1 MVKIWPGVPLSLF
14 FWVTLKISPPEKKST
29 MRIINPTPPFKHF
42 SKIHSGYDPK
52 IIMDPN
58 HNHYGQSWVQS
69 NETIWVE
76 IFRQTDNVITIP
88 GGTSSIRVK
97 IISCLSSISFLFPF
111 SIYLTFFFFQKS
123 ILDMIQDHNKDP
135 KHNHYGQSWWV
146 QSMNKNFNLGK
157 ISIFHLGKMFLY
169 MRRSSWRH
177 GMIAQPHNIYPPY
190 NARK

>member
-97 IISCLSSISFLFPF
+97 IISCLSSISFSFPF
-111 SIYLTFFFFQKS
+111 SIYLTFFLTFFFFR
-123 ILDMIQDHNKDP
+123 
-135 KHNHYGQSWWV
+135 
-146 QSMNKNFNLGK
+146 KNFNLGK
-157 ISIFHLGKMFLY
+157 ISIFQSSIFPSSILSQIIFLVFELV
-169 MRRSSWRH
+169 
-177 GMIAQPHNIYPPY
+177 
-190 NARK
+190 